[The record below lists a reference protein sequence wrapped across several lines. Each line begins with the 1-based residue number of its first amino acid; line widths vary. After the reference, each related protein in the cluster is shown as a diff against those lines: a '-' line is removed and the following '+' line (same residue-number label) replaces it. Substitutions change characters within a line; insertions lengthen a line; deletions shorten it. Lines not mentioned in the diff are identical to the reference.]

1 MVLWKTKWGIF
12 RYSPDPNSKL
22 MVVIITPLLSKN
34 SRERDADA
42 VPYNILYSM
51 RSHKQYNF
59 TLWPFRVKNDASSIS
74 QSLLFAIASG
84 DVMNY

>member
-1 MVLWKTKWGIF
+1 
-12 RYSPDPNSKL
+12 

-34 SRERDADA
+34 KEERDA
-42 VPYNILYSM
+42 VPYDFLYSM

-59 TLWPFRVKNDASSIS
+59 TLWPFRVKNDASTS